1 MDLLGCEVL
10 PALLVTSTLTAE
22 LRNGVTWAVAPAGN
36 TGFPCHP
43 QGSLPGREAGSIQAL
58 DARSDKSL

>member
-1 MDLLGCEVL
+1 MDLAGCVML

-22 LRNGVTWAVAPAGN
+22 LRKGVTRAVAPAAS

-43 QGSLPGREAGSIQAL
+43 RGSQPGREAGSIQPL